1 MKNFFKKYHLSLD
14 PLTIANIIIGIMLT
28 IHPRFS
34 TGFICIILGIVCL
47 AWGGFSIYKHFAA
60 KKYGYTSRFDLIQA
74 VMGLILSFVFIFCRR
89 FLASV
94 LPVLIG
100 TTIIFQSNSKINMAI
115 FQKKSG
121 ANKWALGLVLNI
133 FGLILG
139 LSLVFNPFKA
149 FLSVIRLV
157 GIVLLINGITRLFT
171 DFFFAREMDKINNK
185 SDSNVI
191 DVEFTDI

>member
-74 VMGLILSFVFIFCRR
+74 MMGLILSFVFIFCRR

-100 TTIIFQSNSKINMAI
+100 TTII

>member
-1 MKNFFKKYHLSLD
+1 
-14 PLTIANIIIGIMLT
+14 
-28 IHPRFS
+28 
-34 TGFICIILGIVCL
+34 
-47 AWGGFSIYKHFAA
+47 
-60 KKYGYTSRFDLIQA
+60 
-74 VMGLILSFVFIFCRR
+74 
-89 FLASV
+89 
-94 LPVLIG
+94 
-100 TTIIFQSNSKINMAI
+100 MAI